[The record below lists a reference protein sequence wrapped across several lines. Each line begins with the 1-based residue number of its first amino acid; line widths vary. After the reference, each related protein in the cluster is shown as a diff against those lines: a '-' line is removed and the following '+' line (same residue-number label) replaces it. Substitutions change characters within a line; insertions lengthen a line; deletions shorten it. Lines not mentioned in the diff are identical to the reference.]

1 MADDPGIWFG
11 ISIGLVICAYLVA
24 GALRLDP
31 VETAS
36 AAIVVAGLAA
46 ARLPGLVT
54 VILGIVAWAFFTGFT
69 ENAFGQLT
77 FAGHDLEHLAVF
89 AGATTAMGLACRSL
103 RGRSRAHE

>member
-1 MADDPGIWFG
+1 MVDDPGIWFG
-11 ISIGLVICAYLVA
+11 VAIALVICAYLVA

-46 ARLPGLVT
+46 TRLPSLVT
-54 VILGIVAWAFFTGFT
+54 VALGVVAWAFFTGFI

-89 AGATTAMGLACRSL
+89 AGATAVVGLAGRSL
-103 RGRSRAHE
+103 MERSRADG